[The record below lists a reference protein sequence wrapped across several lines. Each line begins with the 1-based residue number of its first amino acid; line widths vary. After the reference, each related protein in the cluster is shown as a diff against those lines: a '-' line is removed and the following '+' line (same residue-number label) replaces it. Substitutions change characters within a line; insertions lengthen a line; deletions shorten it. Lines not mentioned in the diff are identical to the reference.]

1 MFAGRLLLT
10 PPKLPAD
17 WRATH
22 DDSRR
27 SFAPETTGGASAR
40 PAAPEPE
47 PIDVETWD
55 LMPREIQRE
64 LMADVRYVVPA
75 VAHSSLGKRK
85 ARGTASQSSITQF
98 LKKRP

>member
-1 MFAGRLLLT
+1 
-10 PPKLPAD
+10 
-17 WRATH
+17 
-22 DDSRR
+22 
-27 SFAPETTGGASAR
+27 
-40 PAAPEPE
+40 
-47 PIDVETWD
+47 VETWD